1 MTGDEHVLALWLNST
16 FGLRSDRIRG
26 KAGETSYVSPARRS
40 DYGACGFTYDWS
52 ASDADAPLVVSVTVT
67 FV

>member
-1 MTGDEHVLALWLNST
+1 MLRGAVAPRDA
-16 FGLRSDRIRG
+16 RSDRMKGI
-26 KAGETSYVSPARRS
+26 AGETSCVSPASLS

-52 ASDADAPLVVSVTVT
+52 ASDADAPLVLSVTVT